1 MKRFLFILMWL
12 LPVVYR
18 HALAH
23 TPVYRYYRPDEY
35 CTFRVWGKNMKGEA
49 PFQLSMDLEKQQM
62 DNCRSWAEIT
72 SPSIPLAA
80 IREVV
85 YHWSFEQL
93 KQLDQDVV
101 SGKKRTERNA
111 FAQWLIRHKDTEV
124 TAFLMLAKR
133 CETVR
138 QSQNTAWYYP
148 VEGDAVEWELEEI
161 IRQAGAYRG
170 KRLYDRYT
178 LQMLRAYIANRRY
191 TECLNLWLERK
202 NAFREGVIQEMAKG
216 YVAGAYCHIG
226 EIGMAEDMFF
236 EIEDISSYLYCLNKR
251 KAKLSSWD
259 IFYYRCNKNPNG
271 DKVFPC
277 LQYLVHK
284 EETRSKED
292 SRIAFGALISFLST
306 EFKERQPDNRA
317 AWYYTLSYAYD
328 RIDIP
333 EKAWK
338 YIRLAEQ
345 YNPDPDLREAIRV
358 FRIYLNVK
366 HAQKYDIE
374 FENELYRELVWL
386 DNKIVSCLDSVTRNT
401 IIESG
406 ISNHSCGMSQYYWN
420 DMMRKI
426 VISQVVPLCQSSGY
440 YTRAL
445 QWLNYADNRIFT
457 LVDKVQTWEG
467 EIVSWQA
474 YRSRK
479 NIYNSYDYCN
489 DFFTNLDTLDVKYAE
504 RLLHR
509 MENPLCSLDTF
520 LNERSYTDRQYLC
533 EIIGTKLIASMRYG
547 EAVVYL
553 RSVSDGFIE
562 SRNIYS
568 PLERDPFG
576 RTLKREVQ
584 GKRYKLNFAEKMY
597 TLEQRIRQA
606 DNPNDKA
613 EYMLTYALG
622 VQNSILQ
629 CWVLTSYAYGIPHQ
643 FHNPSYDKN
652 KRTQKELCL
661 KVNQIKEHAFQL
673 FTDKERAA
681 KACYDWNLFKT
692 AATKYPDTKAAAYIR
707 RHCDQLVDYK
717 DLNRGYLY

>member
-226 EIGMAEDMFF
+226 EIGTAENMFF

-259 IFYYRCNKNPNG
+259 IFYYLCNIN
-271 DKVFPC
+271 
-277 LQYLVHK
+277 L
-284 EETRSKED
+284 
-292 SRIAFGALISFLST
+292 
-306 EFKERQPDNRA
+306 
-317 AWYYTLSYAYD
+317 
-328 RIDIP
+328 
-333 EKAWK
+333 
-338 YIRLAEQ
+338 LA
-345 YNPDPDLREAIRV
+345 
-358 FRIYLNVK
+358 
-366 HAQKYDIE
+366 
-374 FENELYRELVWL
+374 
-386 DNKIVSCLDSVTRNT
+386 VS
-401 IIESG
+401 
-406 ISNHSCGMSQYYWN
+406 
-420 DMMRKI
+420 
-426 VISQVVPLCQSSGY
+426 
-440 YTRAL
+440 
-445 QWLNYADNRIFT
+445 
-457 LVDKVQTWEG
+457 
-467 EIVSWQA
+467 
-474 YRSRK
+474 
-479 NIYNSYDYCN
+479 
-489 DFFTNLDTLDVKYAE
+489 
-504 RLLHR
+504 
-509 MENPLCSLDTF
+509 
-520 LNERSYTDRQYLC
+520 
-533 EIIGTKLIASMRYG
+533 
-547 EAVVYL
+547 
-553 RSVSDGFIE
+553 
-562 SRNIYS
+562 
-568 PLERDPFG
+568 
-576 RTLKREVQ
+576 
-584 GKRYKLNFAEKMY
+584 
-597 TLEQRIRQA
+597 
-606 DNPNDKA
+606 
-613 EYMLTYALG
+613 
-622 VQNSILQ
+622 
-629 CWVLTSYAYGIPHQ
+629 
-643 FHNPSYDKN
+643 
-652 KRTQKELCL
+652 
-661 KVNQIKEHAFQL
+661 
-673 FTDKERAA
+673 
-681 KACYDWNLFKT
+681 
-692 AATKYPDTKAAAYIR
+692 AT
-707 RHCDQLVDYK
+707 
-717 DLNRGYLY
+717 